1 MPRFSSLVTRVRAEA
16 PHVALASVT
25 FRRRELVTMLANGDL
40 DLALDVALPAD
51 ERMCRHYLGAEP
63 LVVVARK
70 GHPRV
75 DGAIDLDTYLALGHI
90 IATARTYGPGI
101 EAMAL
106 DRMGITRRVAV
117 GCKHEI
123 TAWQIVR

>member
-1 MPRFSSLVTRVRAEA
+1 MPRFSSLVARVRAEA

-70 GHPRV
+70 GRSEEHTSELQSLMR
-75 DGAIDLDTYLALGHI
+75 ISY
-90 IATARTYGPGI
+90 
-101 EAMAL
+101 
-106 DRMGITRRVAV
+106 AV
-117 GCKHEI
+117 FCLKKKKIH
-123 TAWQIVR
+123 Q

>member
-63 LVVVARK
+63 LVVVARQ

-75 DGAIDLDTYLALGHI
+75 DGAPDLDTYLALGHI
-90 IATARTYGPGI
+90 IAPARPYGPGN
-101 EAMAL
+101 EEMAL
-106 DRMGITRRVAV
+106 DRIRLARPV
-117 GCKHEI
+117 
-123 TAWQIVR
+123 QVRGPNPNTPW

>member
-63 LVVVARK
+63 LVFVARN

-90 IATARTYGPGI
+90 IATPLPYGPGPRAQQI
-101 EAMAL
+101 DHMAL
-106 DRMGITRRVAV
+106 TRRV
-117 GCKHEI
+117 
-123 TAWQIVR
+123 

>member
-1 MPRFSSLVTRVRAEA
+1 MPRFSSLVARVRAEA
-16 PHVALASVT
+16 PHVALASVI

-75 DGAIDLDTYLALGHI
+75 DRAIHLATYLALGPN
-90 IATARTYGPGI
+90 IAHARPYGPGG
-101 EAMAL
+101 EAMA
-106 DRMGITRRVAV
+106 T
-117 GCKHEI
+117 
-123 TAWQIVR
+123 